1 MKSKRIDWAV
11 ARQLLQDPK
20 RRYLLVVI
28 FLCWLGTAVGV
39 IVSPVIAV
47 RIHCAL
53 MVLTLTVLL
62 WLFIRGLSLEKTIH
76 VGSLMAVAHITL
88 VACLSHTIY
97 SGVQVWLLLLC
108 VTQFYVHG
116 PRAGTVWA
124 LISVLSLMVTLA
136 VHQVSLPSLV
146 VPLGLSQ
153 ASSSVTD
160 NALVTLAILIVPWL
174 YSHRYNQALITSQ
187 QRQAQLQM
195 KQLELEHTLLMR
207 EYFIASV
214 SHELRTPMNAILGL
228 NSLLLERVQDKPRAH
243 QVLAYTRQSADHLM
257 TVINDVLDYSQFSL
271 GRLMARPEALDL
283 QQTVYAAFQMFK
295 PQVENTAL
303 SYVCE
308 IDPSLPPWIL
318 ADRHRLVQ
326 ILVNLLGNALKFTHQ
341 GGVTLKVGQQGKMLE
356 FSVRDTGIGMT
367 AQQQEGVFERY
378 RQAEAS
384 TQSQYGGNGLGLT
397 ISDQLARM
405 MGGSLSVESQWGQ
418 GSCFKLTLPLV
429 EAKALVPAA
438 SPESMAS
445 DLAQGQWRFLVVDD
459 HPLNRLLA
467 HQVLRSHWPH
477 AHIAEV
483 EDGAQAVRAC
493 EQGPPWDAVLMDMV
507 MPVMDGVEA
516 TRCIKSSAQHAVRA
530 TPVIGMTANVSA
542 QDLGRFKQA
551 GLDALLLK
559 PFEPEGLRRELEQL
573 LRQRMTEPAH

>member
-1 MKSKRIDWAV
+1 MTVKRIDGA
-11 ARQLLQDPK
+11 AILQHLQDPK

-28 FLCWLGTAVGV
+28 LLCWLGTSVGM
-39 IVSPVIAV
+39 IVSPVAAV
-47 RIHCAL
+47 RIHCSL
-53 MVLTLTVLL
+53 MVFTLTVLL
-62 WLFIRGLSLEKTIH
+62 WFFIRGLSLEKTIH
-76 VGSLMAVAHITL
+76 VGSLMAVAHVTL

-97 SGVQVWLLLLC
+97 SGVQAWLLLLC

-116 PRAGTVWA
+116 RRAGTVWA

-136 VHQVSLPSLV
+136 VHHVSLPSLV

-153 ASSSVTD
+153 ASSSFTD
-160 NALVTLAILIVPWL
+160 NALVTLAVLIVPWL
-174 YSHRYNQALITSQ
+174 YSHRYNQALTISQ

-195 KQLELEHTLLMR
+195 KQLELEQTLLMR

-228 NSLLLERVQDKPRAH
+228 NSLLLERVQDKPQAH

-257 TVINDVLDYSQFSL
+257 TVINDVLDYSQFSSGHL
-271 GRLMARPEALDL
+271 LARPEALDL
-283 QQTVYAAFQMFK
+283 HQTVHAAFQMFK

-308 IDPSLPPWIL
+308 IDPALPPWIL

-326 ILVNLLGNALKFTHQ
+326 VLVNLLGNAIKFTHQ
-341 GGVTLKVGQQGKMLE
+341 GGVTLQVRQQGQMLE

-367 AQQQEGVFERY
+367 AQQLASVFERY
-378 RQAEAS
+378 RQAEVS

-405 MGGSLSVESQWGQ
+405 MGGRLSVDSQWGR
-418 GSCFKLTLPLV
+418 GSCFKLHLPLV
-429 EAKALVPAA
+429 EATAVVPVASQAA
-438 SPESMAS
+438 MATGFT
-445 DLAQGQWRFLVVDD
+445 QGRWRFLVVDD

-467 HQVLRSHWPH
+467 HQVLQSHWPH

-483 EDGAQAVRAC
+483 EDGAQAVQAC
-493 EQGPPWDAVLMDMV
+493 EQGPRWDAVLMDMV

-516 TRCIKSSAQHAVRA
+516 TRCIKSSAQEGVRA
-530 TPVIGMTANVSA
+530 TPVIGLTANVSA
-542 QDLGRFKQA
+542 QDLVRFKQA

-559 PFEPEGLRRELEQL
+559 PFEPEGLRRELERIL
-573 LRQRMTEPAH
+573 HQRVPQPAL